1 MTGIG
6 RRTGEMLGTEGLR
19 TVQRKVLFD
28 DDREPKTQ
36 KIEIKQRQR
45 PRDID
50 ENVWNSIP
58 LMFRRKYYKK
68 SRQLNPALVQR
79 KTILPVPL
87 VLIPW
92 YSASSRLRYSRSS
105 EITRG
110 RDQQWGQTSRLRIQ
124 SKTISLRSD
133 LIRTIIKI
141 IIKLAVIHS
150 SGTGGRTVVV
160 SGGWNVGQP
169 LSIYEKRWE

>member
-1 MTGIG
+1 MKTKLRSNKDSGH
-6 RRTGEMLGTEGLR
+6 GTLTRMFGTPSL
-19 TVQRKVLFD
+19 
-28 DDREPKTQ
+28 P
-36 KIEIKQRQR
+36 
-45 PRDID
+45 
-50 ENVWNSIP
+50 
-58 LMFRRKYYKK
+58 MFRRKYYEK

-92 YSASSRLRYSRSS
+92 CSASSRLRYSRSS

-110 RDQQWGQTSRLRIQ
+110 RDQQGGQTSRLRIQ

-160 SGGWNVGQP
+160 SGGWNVGQ
-169 LSIYEKRWE
+169 LVGGGVLGRDEKWFVLCMM